1 MTICP
6 ALTLDFGDVGYAYDK
21 KPFRVVLDA
30 RSLDKLIADARSA
43 YRVYELAL
51 IQRPGDL
58 FDYVRVVPEAL
69 PQEVAGRVERV
80 RADAARRDG
89 NDLSDGSLLF
99 DRFDA
104 FFELIGDDTDPA
116 SAAWLGRHSRALR
129 DDYVDR
135 LLVIVRGVLAE
146 LDDSDPLLRHELLL
160 ARENRHRRSHRSRAD
175 ACWFD
180 PHHRPNPLR
189 HSEGYYRHLAQLL
202 ADPAL
207 ASVAYRGKGDWR
219 MLRMLCTEQRQRAEL
234 SGQDPG
240 SALKLSALTDYRG
253 GVLDWGGQVR
263 FHGDGLA
270 HGDLFIEAVEGPG
283 NSIKDLIEK
292 YGRSPRVVL
301 ADDTPF
307 EIAGYQRECGDGWV
321 VYQRSQ
327 TQSTENP
334 GETR

>member
-1 MTICP
+1 MTTCP
-6 ALTLDFGDVGYAYDK
+6 TLTLDFGDVGYAYDQR
-21 KPFRVVLDA
+21 PFRVVLETQA
-30 RSLDKLIADARSA
+30 LDELIADARNA

-58 FDYVRVVPEAL
+58 WDYVRVIPEAL
-69 PQEVAGRVERV
+69 PRELAARVERV

-89 NDLSDGSLLF
+89 KKPPDGILPF
-99 DRFDA
+99 DWFDGY
-104 FFELIGDDTDPA
+104 FKLIGDDTDPA
-116 SAAWLGRHSRALR
+116 SEAWLSWDFRAMR

-135 LLVIVRGVLAE
+135 LRVIVRGVVAE
-146 LDDSDPLLRHELLL
+146 LEGSDLLLRHELLL

-175 ACWFD
+175 ACGFD
-180 PHHRPNPLR
+180 SLQRPNPPR
-189 HSEGYYRHLAQLL
+189 HSAGYYRQLAQLL

-219 MLRMLCTEQRQRAEL
+219 SLRMLCTEQRRRADL
-234 SGQDPG
+234 SGEDPG
-240 SALKLSALTDYRG
+240 SVLQLSALTDYRG

-263 FHGDGLA
+263 FHGEGLA

-301 ADDTPF
+301 ADDTPL

-321 VYQRSQ
+321 VYRRS
-327 TQSTENP
+327 EAHRP
-334 GETR
+334 GNRGEA